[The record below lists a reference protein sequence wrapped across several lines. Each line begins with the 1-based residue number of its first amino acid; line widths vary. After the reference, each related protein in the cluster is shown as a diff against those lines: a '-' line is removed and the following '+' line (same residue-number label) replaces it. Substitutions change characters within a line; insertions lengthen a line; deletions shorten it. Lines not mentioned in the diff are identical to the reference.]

1 MLPKR
6 LTKSIW
12 LCSLAPRGH
21 GFPVKD
27 TRPPKIW
34 NINWISRYFFGLVF
48 LYIPRP
54 KTSLY
59 LRKWRLNLCKLS
71 QQSVVVNSIC
81 TACSVIVK
89 QCGKIIIFF
98 FLLAVFVLKTHASQ
112 GTCDLEKKKV
122 RSLSYARMG
131 LTGSKVACI
140 KIRVFNILDYTPRIA
155 KTNMKQFHLIT
166 KFVFVPFVCSFIY
179 DFYFLFPSFRFHF

>member
-1 MLPKR
+1 MK
-6 LTKSIW
+6 TKPLQTVSTN
-12 LCSLAPRGH
+12 RG
-21 GFPVKD
+21 
-27 TRPPKIW
+27 
-34 NINWISRYFFGLVF
+34 SQ
-48 LYIPRP
+48 
-54 KTSLY
+54 
-59 LRKWRLNLCKLS
+59 LNMYC
-71 QQSVVVNSIC
+71 IFRDRE
-81 TACSVIVK
+81 TIREDYHF
-89 QCGKIIIFF
+89 FF

-112 GTCDLEKKKV
+112 GTCNLKKKV
-122 RSLSYARMG
+122 RTLSYARMA